1 MRIRRLRGVLLRLV
15 FHRPMALCAGTC
27 FLSAAV
33 WISWGEYHWED
44 SLSDGLS
51 MLMGATGVAL
61 ILMAIG
67 GRQSDWQ
74 E

>member
-1 MRIRRLRGVLLRLV
+1 
-15 FHRPMALCAGTC
+15 MALCAGTC

>member
-15 FHRPMALCAGTC
+15 FHRPMAFCAGTL

-33 WISWGEYHWED
+33 WISWGEYCWED

-61 ILMAIG
+61 ILMALG
-67 GRQSDWQ
+67 GRQPDW
-74 E
+74 EE